1 MEMEDQMFFT
11 LMKKILI
18 LNIIIDNLLSSK
30 EHVIIQKFIKNVKNG
45 DKRIL
50 LINGLP
56 VGAVN
61 RIPVDNEIR
70 ANLHIGGLAKKTYLT
85 KEKSLFVIK

>member
-1 MEMEDQMFFT
+1 M
-11 LMKKILI
+11 
-18 LNIIIDNLLSSK
+18 LLFKSLLK
-30 EHVIIQKFIKNVKNG
+30 MLKMVIK
-45 DKRIL
+45 IL

-70 ANLHIGGLAKKTYLT
+70 ANLHIGGLAKKT
-85 KEKSLFVIK
+85 